1 MKRAARHK
9 TGSVVFDKRR
19 KTWNFLWWE
28 DGKRRSRVIGTLKQF
43 PAKGAAWDAVQAFLP
58 TTEVPQTSIEI
69 PTVEILI
76 NLYRQ
81 EKMPERFSTNRGYES
96 WIRNHI
102 LPKWGTLPVIELQAR
117 PVELWLEGLSLSPKS
132 RSHVKGIVRILWD
145 YAMWRGDVPTQRNPM
160 ELVTIKGASK
170 RIRVPRSLTVDEFH
184 KFVRCLDE
192 PFRTIALVC
201 VSFGLRIS
209 ECLAL
214 QWSDIDW
221 LNGKLS
227 VQRGIVRHRIGD
239 VKTIYSQRKMA
250 IDTVMLEALK
260 AWKQRSQ
267 FAADSDWVFASPT
280 MLGRQPWSYD
290 QVWRMFLCSA
300 ENAGIGRIGTHS
312 MRHTYRSWLDAVG
325 TPVAVQ
331 QKLMRHADI
340 RTTMNVYGDVV
351 TDEMAQAHRK
361 VVGLALN
368 QANGSHADRK
378 PS

>member
-19 KTWNFLWWE
+19 KTWNYLWWE
-28 DGKRRSRVIGTLKQF
+28 NRKRRSKHIGTLKEF
-43 PAKGAAWDAVQAFLP
+43 PNKSAAWNATQVGGP
-58 TTEVPQTSIEI
+58 IVRVPQESNEF
-69 PTVEILI
+69 PTLETLV
-76 NLYRQ
+76 NHYRQ
-81 EKMPERFSTNRGYES
+81 EKMPERFSTSRGYES

-102 LPKWGTLPVIELQAR
+102 LPKWASARIAELQAR
-117 PVELWLEGLSLSPKS
+117 PVELWLDSLLLSPKS
-132 RSHVKGIVRILWD
+132 RSHVKGLVRILWD

-170 RIRVPRSLTVDEFH
+170 RIRSPRSLTVEEFH
-184 KFVRCLDE
+184 KFVSCLAE

-214 QWSDIDW
+214 KWSDVDW
-221 LNGKLS
+221 LNFKLAIRRS
-227 VQRGIVRHRIGD
+227 IVRHRIGD
-239 VKTIYSQRKMA
+239 VKTSYSQRKMA
-250 IDTVMLEALK
+250 IDAEMLQVLK

-267 FAADSDWVFASPT
+267 FASDNDWVFASPT
-280 MLGRQPWSYD
+280 MLGQQPWSYD
-290 QVWRMFLCSA
+290 HVWRLFLRA
-300 ENAGIGRIGTHS
+300 AKQTGIGRIGTHS

-325 TPVAVQ
+325 TTIAVQ

-340 RTTMNVYGDVV
+340 RTTMNIYGDVV

-368 QANGSHADRK
+368 QPNGLQADRK